1 MIGSEKGV
9 YMTVRVNS
17 HLRSG
22 WLEFVRR
29 FMADKGKSTLV
40 LSTLNLHPRA
50 KHPVCFARIIS
61 MLIFALVWCQTIPC
75 MITRSEAGTSAL
87 EQLLD
92 IFEKRGAIST
102 QETNSIRQA
111 ISEEKKDLLKVKQ
124 ELEAKE
130 KNLIERERILEEKE
144 TAIDV
149 KRIPPAEKVKTT
161 ETGPGTR
168 TQPATNEMEKSD
180 QQEPTSIP
188 LEASYK
194 DGFCLSAPDEK
205 MVSLCIG
212 GLLQADYRYFKYDN
226 EDPDKNG
233 FDLRRVRM
241 LLKGSML
248 HHFDYKFEYEFE
260 GAGSRRLLDAYVD
273 ANFIKEA
280 SFLAGQF
287 KTPFSF
293 EWLTKDKNLVF
304 AERSMG
310 DYLTPGRDLGVM
322 AHASLWQDA
331 INYGIGLFN
340 GDGVDDST
348 TGDEDSPAWVGRLVV
363 SPFKNCKT
371 PVLEHLQLG
380 GSFSYGKIDRTN
392 VNLAVKTTGLTTFFD
407 VASSAK
413 FNIIRDAD
421 TRTRY
426 GAELAW
432 AYGPLLLSGEY
443 FRLDFNDITTSAD
456 QFDVQLDDYY
466 ISLLWMITG
475 ENPVIANGIMQPIIP
490 RQNIWNGGWGG
501 IGLAMRYDVFE
512 ADNSVYD
519 NLIIAG
525 NSVAEAKAY
534 SVALNWFLDPY
545 AKFIVDYTTTRFD
558 QPLLISRDPINGTA
572 IYSKQE
578 DVVTTRFQFGF

>member
-1 MIGSEKGV
+1 MKI
-9 YMTVRVNS
+9 
-17 HLRSG
+17 
-22 WLEFVRR
+22 
-29 FMADKGKSTLV
+29 
-40 LSTLNLHPRA
+40 RA
-50 KHPVCFARIIS
+50 IS
-61 MLIFALVWCQTIPC
+61 IFIFALVWCQMMPC
-75 MITRSEAGTSAL
+75 MVTRAEAGTSAL
-87 EQLLD
+87 EQLID

-102 QETNSIRQA
+102 QEANSVRQA
-111 ISEEKKDLLKVKQ
+111 ISEEKNELLKVKQ

-130 KNLIERERILEEKE
+130 KHLLERERILKERE
-144 TAIDV
+144 TAIGV
-149 KRIPPAEKVKTT
+149 KEAPSAEEGRIS
-161 ETGPGTR
+161 ETGPKSAEQTTPKEMVEGNRQT
-168 TQPATNEMEKSD
+168 PA
-180 QQEPTSIP
+180 PIP
-188 LEASYK
+188 LQARYK

-205 MVSLCIG
+205 MASLCIG
-212 GLLQADYRYFKYDN
+212 GLLQADYRYYKYDN

-248 HHFDYKFEYEFE
+248 RHFDYKFEYEFE

-273 ANFIKEA
+273 ANFFKGA
-280 SFLAGQF
+280 TFRAGQF

-310 DYLTPGRDLGVM
+310 YYLTPGRDVGVM

-331 INYGIGLFN
+331 VNYGIGLFN

-348 TGDEDSPAWVGRLVV
+348 TGDEDSPEWVGRLVV
-363 SPFKNCKT
+363 SPFKNLKI
-371 PVLEHLQLG
+371 PVLEHLQVG
-380 GSFSYGKIDRTN
+380 GSFAYGKIDRTN
-392 VNLAVKTTGLTTFFD
+392 VNVAVKTTGLTTFFD

-432 AYGPLLLSGEY
+432 AYGPLLLSSEY
-443 FRLDFNDITTSAD
+443 FQLDFKDITTSAD
-456 QFDVQLDDYY
+456 QFDVKLDDYY
-466 ISLLWMITG
+466 VSLLWMITG
-475 ENPVIANGIMQPIIP
+475 EHPVISKGILQPIVP
-490 RQNIWNGGWGG
+490 KKNIWNGGWGG
-501 IGLAMRYDVFE
+501 IGLAMRYDVFD
-512 ADNSVYD
+512 AGDSAYD

-534 SVALNWFLDPY
+534 SVALNWYLDPY
-545 AKFIVDYTTTRFD
+545 AKFIVDYTRTRFD

-572 IYSKQE
+572 IYSEQE